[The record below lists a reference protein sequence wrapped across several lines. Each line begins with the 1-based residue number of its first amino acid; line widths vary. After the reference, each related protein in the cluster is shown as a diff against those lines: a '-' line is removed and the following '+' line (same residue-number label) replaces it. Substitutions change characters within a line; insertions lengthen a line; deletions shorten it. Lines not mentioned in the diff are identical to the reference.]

1 LLPSG
6 AKIQPI
12 STLRVGT
19 VMTSATQIVLSG
31 ALTFGVPLVLAIRD
45 LITLRRDPGGSW
57 PPSPPPQTPP
67 PAPRTGSP
75 PIRRELPACLIP
87 VRLPEDQVKVRLRE
101 FA

>member
-1 LLPSG
+1 
-6 AKIQPI
+6 
-12 STLRVGT
+12 
-19 VMTSATQIVLSG
+19 MTQATQILLSG

-45 LITLRRDPGGSW
+45 LITLRRDQGGGW

-87 VRLPEDQVKVRLRE
+87 VRVPQEQARIRARE
-101 FA
+101 YA